1 MGIPPGEEGETIAPP
16 RKLADAARMNHLP
29 RVAPSILRTVL
40 FALFLPACASTAPP
54 EPVVPKRPP
63 VAEEPAAAT
72 KRAIPA
78 GQIRRE
84 DVLAVLSDGP
94 PAFLSRLD
102 VDPVQDKAGKLH
114 GWRVVAVREE
124 AWADVRTGDVIL
136 RVNGKRVDDPYQFF
150 DVFQSLAFAPEL
162 AIAVERGGAPL
173 ELRWPINDDP
183 TAPPVPRPE
192 KKTDA
197 PSAEPARADVGKRTS
212 KAPGKAK
219 KLRDE

>member
-1 MGIPPGEEGETIAPP
+1 
-16 RKLADAARMNHLP
+16 MNHVP
-29 RVAPSILRTVL
+29 AVARSILLTLVL
-40 FALFLPACASTAPP
+40 ALSLPACASKSPP
-54 EPVVPKRPP
+54 EPATPKRP
-63 VAEEPAAAT
+63 VTTEEPAVAP

-78 GQIRRE
+78 GEIRRE

-94 PAFLSRLD
+94 PAFLSRVD

-114 GWRVVAVREE
+114 GWRVVAVKEE
-124 AWADVRTGDVIL
+124 SWADVHTGDVIL
-136 RVNGKRVDDPYQFF
+136 RVNGKRVDDPFQFF
-150 DVFQSLAFAPEL
+150 DVFQSLAFAREL

-183 TAPPVPRPE
+183 SAPAVPRPE
-192 KKTDA
+192 KKADA
-197 PSAEPARADVGKRTS
+197 SASDTPPRGEAPKRTS